1 VPSSTFEK
9 SDKSKSLG
17 SFVANVEQDYDC
29 SKDQEFLTF
38 LKRYKFRKA
47 FLVKYCCANFS
58 YSTHFNGAVS
68 VLELPVKANDDS
80 NLSIYYLHTLI
91 EVILRNEP
99 NLPCASDNTK
109 KLVSLIKKIAVTN
122 ATVLINGST
131 GTGKEVV
138 SNLIHSFSERREK
151 PFIAINCAAIP
162 DQMLESILFGHEKGA
177 FTGAI
182 ASNQGL
188 LRAANSGTIL
198 LDEISEMPLNLQSK
212 LLRVIQEKRVM
223 PIGSSCEVDVDVRI
237 IATTNRN
244 MFAEVKSG
252 NFREDLFYRLNVVP
266 IKVPALKE
274 RREDILL
281 LARHFLRKSA
291 EMAGRH
297 ITEISEEAAA
307 ILQVYNWPGNVRQLR
322 NIIEWILIMAPE
334 PSHNIVEVDML
345 PSELG
350 TIVPVSL
357 KSEKGNEIM
366 GMALRQAR
374 EHFEREYLM
383 AQVNRFGG
391 NISQTAGFVG
401 MERSA
406 LHRKLKFLGVN

>member
-1 VPSSTFEK
+1 MYVVDDKNLNFYDKVSQAIAGRGVECVPSSTFEK

-17 SFVANVEQDYDC
+17 SFVANVEQGYDC
-29 SKDQEFLTF
+29 TKDQEFLTF

-47 FLVKYCCANFS
+47 FLVKYRCPNFS
-58 YSTHFNGAVS
+58 YSTHFNGAIS
-68 VLELPVKANDDS
+68 VLEVPVKANDDS

-109 KLVSLIKKIAVTN
+109 KLVSLIKKIAKTN

-151 PFIAINCAAIP
+151 PFIALNCAAIP

-177 FTGAI
+177 FTGAV
-182 ASNQGL
+182 AANQGL

-237 IATTNRN
+237 VATTNRN
-244 MFAEVKSG
+244 MFSEVKSG
-252 NFREDLFYRLNVVP
+252 NFREDLFYRLNVFP
-266 IKVPALKE
+266 LNNLSLYE
-274 RREDILL
+274 RIDDVIPVTAHMLCKSLL
-281 LARHFLRKSA
+281 EHGEIYS
-291 EMAGRH
+291 
-297 ITEISEEAAA
+297 ITEDALSALMQHA
-307 ILQVYNWPGNVRQLR
+307 WPGNVRELD
-322 NIIEWILIMAPE
+322 NIIQRAKILCTQNVITVPDLIFD
-334 PSHNIVEVDML
+334 SDG
-345 PSELG
+345 SEAQPNTAEILAAKFKA
-350 TIVPVSL
+350 SAA
-357 KSEKGNEIM
+357 SEI
-366 GMALRQAR
+366 
-374 EHFEREYLM
+374 
-383 AQVNRFGG
+383 
-391 NISQTAGFVG
+391 I
-401 MERSA
+401 
-406 LHRKLKFLGVN
+406 